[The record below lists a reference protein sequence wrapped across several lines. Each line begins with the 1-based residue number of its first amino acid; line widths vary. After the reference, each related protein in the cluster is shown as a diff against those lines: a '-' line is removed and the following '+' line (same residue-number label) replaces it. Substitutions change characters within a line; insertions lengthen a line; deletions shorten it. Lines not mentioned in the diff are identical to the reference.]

1 MQQKDIR
8 LTPFN
13 DDEVS
18 AALKELFAMPP
29 FIKGMK
35 QFLPPDLSAQ
45 LIDTYPTINTVFGV
59 QEKLIYPVLQ
69 FIAHQSIKQL
79 TASGI
84 DNIDP
89 QKGYLFISNHRD
101 IVLDSAYLNMM
112 LFEEGIPTSQIAIGN
127 NLIIHRMSELLFRL
141 NKSFVVMRKGAPR
154 ELYHHSIKLS
164 NYIHQTIKE
173 HGSSIWI
180 AQREGRAK
188 DGNDCT
194 QLGILKMLTLA
205 KGELSLRSFFK
216 QLNIIPVSISYEFD
230 PTDVVKTK
238 SYIAKMDD
246 PNYKK
251 TFQEDVQHI
260 LLGLKGN
267 KGSVHIHFGQA
278 INEQLDNL
286 EETDSDKQQL
296 EKIAHI
302 IDQSIHQS
310 YQLNPINYIAHDLLT
325 NSNSF
330 AANYSPTSF
339 QAIAKEFVNKQ
350 KQFAPTKQEDA
361 QNYLLGIYANPLKN
375 ALVAKD
381 FIS

>member
-8 LTPFN
+8 LTPFH

-18 AALKELFAMPP
+18 AALEELFAMPP

-35 QFLPPDLSAQ
+35 QFLPSDLSAE
-45 LIDTYPTINTVFGV
+45 LIQTYPNIRSVYEV

-69 FIAHQSIKQL
+69 LIARQSIKRL
-79 TASGI
+79 TASGLE
-84 DNIDP
+84 NIDP
-89 QKGYLFISNHRD
+89 QQSYLFISNHRD

-112 LFEEGIPTSQIAIGN
+112 LFEQGIPTSQIAIGN
-127 NLIIHRMSELLFRL
+127 NLIVHRMSELLFRL

-173 HGSSIWI
+173 EVSSIWI

-205 KGELSLRSFFK
+205 KGDLPLPSFFK

-238 SYIAKMDD
+238 SYIAKMED

-267 KGSVHIHFGQA
+267 KGNVHIHFGQA
-278 INEQLDNL
+278 INPQLNSL
-286 EETDSDKQQL
+286 NEAANDKQQL
-296 EKIAHI
+296 EKIASL
-302 IDQSIHQS
+302 IDHSIHQS
-310 YQLNPINYIAHDLLT
+310 YQLNPINYVAHDLLMNT
-325 NSNSF
+325 NTFSTHYTPS
-330 AANYSPTSF
+330 TF
-339 QAIAKEFVNKQ
+339 QHFTEEFVNKQ
-350 KQFAPTKQEDA
+350 QQFDPSKQLEAK
-361 QNYLLGIYANPLKN
+361 NYLLSIYANPLKN
-375 ALVAKD
+375 ARVAKG
-381 FIS
+381 FPS